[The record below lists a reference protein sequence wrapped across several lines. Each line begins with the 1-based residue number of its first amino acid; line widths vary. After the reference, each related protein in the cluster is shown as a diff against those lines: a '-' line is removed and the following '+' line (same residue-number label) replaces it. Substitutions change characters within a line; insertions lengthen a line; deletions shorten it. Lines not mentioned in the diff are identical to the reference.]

1 MKKEGFATMYLV
13 YSFFLVFIIIMLSV
27 MTINGYK
34 KNLLNVL
41 KKDIKNEIEA
51 YHLEENKG
59 YIKSDS

>member
-41 KKDIKNEIEA
+41 KNDIKNEIET

-59 YIKSDS
+59 YIKKNS

>member
-1 MKKEGFATMYLV
+1 MYLV

-41 KKDIKNEIEA
+41 KNDIKNEIET